1 MKNAMLMGL
10 LTAGLCNFALADDSS
25 PDAKTTT
32 EQFGDWQLLCT
43 QVAAQEQ
50 CRISQTL
57 NNQQG
62 QTVSVLNVFQ
72 DSNGSKIV
80 ELALPLMVDL
90 VARPSI
96 QVDEQESET
105 YPYNLC
111 NGQACFTLV
120 HDEALIDAF
129 KAGQAATVSFKP
141 VSVSES
147 VKIGYSLKGFSRAL
161 QALDAK

>member
-1 MKNAMLMGL
+1 MKKAIFTGL
-10 LTAGLCNFALADDSS
+10 LIVGLANSGLADDSS

-43 QVAAQEQ
+43 QLSSQEQ

-57 NNQQG
+57 NNQQR
-62 QTVSVLNVFQ
+62 QTVSVLNVFK
-72 DSNGSKIV
+72 DVNGSKVV

-90 VARPSI
+90 ISQPSI
-96 QVDEQESET
+96 QIDEQEPVT

-120 HDEALIDAF
+120 NDESLIDAF

-141 VSVSES
+141 VSVPDP

-161 QALDAK
+161 QALDSK

>member
-72 DSNGSKIV
+72 DANGSKIV

-90 VARPSI
+90 VTRPSI

-120 HDEALIDAF
+120 NDEALIDAF

-141 VSVSES
+141 VSVAES